1 MSLSNTYLLVQF
13 YFQLS
18 NVCGKDFWVFKKYL
32 FKSERFFY
40 FLTYKYI
47 AMHLEY
53 DLIYDCFMA

>member
-1 MSLSNTYLLVQF
+1 MSLPNTYLLVQF
-13 YFQLS
+13 YLQLS
-18 NVCGKDFWVFKKYL
+18 NVCGKDFWVFKNI
-32 FKSERFFY
+32 SSNQNMFFY